1 MTITK
6 IYVKLGDGKA
16 ALNCADLPPCPPSK
30 IGWPWTFN
38 SDDLREVAPPSK
50 AFPRISVVT
59 PSFNQGQFIEETV
72 RSVLLQAYP
81 NLEYIVIDGG
91 STDASVEIIRK
102 YEPWISYWVSEKDCG
117 QSHAINK
124 GFKRATG
131 DIIAWVNSDDLYL
144 PGALAAV
151 ADFFRNNPHVSV
163 VYGETLIVDGQ
174 SNTLWSYGRG
184 TPDGYVGL
192 DDWVTFWWRECPAAQ
207 QGIFFRRELLNK
219 VGYFDERMHYCFDYD
234 YWLRIAESEKFYYLP
249 KVLAKFRIHSASKT
263 SNYKSGFIKEG
274 LASSKRYWGSKRS
287 LKYWRY
293 LLSSW
298 VSLYSVWDASD
309 AVKISKENRLKALGL
324 LLKAIAIC
332 PVAPFVKPAPFL
344 TALLRIVFGWGAL
357 SEHVKRSLVK
367 YSPRYATR
375 RID

>member
-1 MTITK
+1 MQTIELAVPVSGEKGLAWTQRE
-6 IYVKLGDGKA
+6 DGEQA
-16 ALNCADLPPCPPSK
+16 GRLN
-30 IGWPWTFN
+30 
-38 SDDLREVAPPSK
+38 DDTV
-50 AFPRISVVT
+50 PRISVIT
-59 PSFNQGQFIEETV
+59 PSYNQAQYLEETIW
-72 RSVLLQAYP
+72 SILLQEYP
-81 NLEYIVIDGG
+81 NLEYIIIDGE
-91 STDASVEIIRK
+91 SSDMSVDIIRK
-102 YEPWISYWVSEKDCG
+102 YEPYLHYWVSEKDNG
-117 QSHAINK
+117 QSQAINK

-131 DIIAWVNSDDLYL
+131 DIIAWINSDDLYL
-144 PGALAAV
+144 PGTLAAV

-163 VYGETLIVDGQ
+163 AYGETLIVDDQ

-184 TPDGYVGL
+184 TPGGYIGL
-192 DDWVTFWWRECPAAQ
+192 DDWVTFWWKECPAGQ

-219 VGYFDERMHYCFDYD
+219 VGYLDEQMHYCFDYD

-249 KVLAKFRIHSASKT
+249 KVLAKFRIHSDSKT

-293 LLSSW
+293 LLASW

-324 LLKAIAIC
+324 LLKAVAIC
-332 PVAPFVKPAPFL
+332 PIAPFVKPAPFL

-357 SEHVKRSLVK
+357 SERVKRSLVK